1 MQGFQ
6 ECQPELFVIA
16 NIEQMIPKNHLL
28 RKIDK
33 SLNLSFVRKL
43 TAHLYCENNGRPS
56 VDPETYFRMQLI
68 AYFYGIDSDRRLC
81 EEVTF
86 NLAYRWY
93 CKFSLQDEVPDHSS
107 MTRIRD
113 RLGEETFKKVF
124 EEIVEICRKNGL
136 VKAKSVMIDAS
147 LVKADA
153 VLNSL
158 VPKNATPEEIE
169 KRPSMIQGN
178 HYKNQT
184 HQSCSDPDASL
195 AGKAGVAKGLYY
207 KLHQTIDSESKVILD
222 PHVTTGSISDGTQ
235 FIERIEAVE
244 ESTGTKIKEVIA
256 DRGYGGGENQEYLIK
271 RKINSNVPNFHGNA
285 GQNYDREKFIIGK
298 DKSKMTCPAGHNL
311 NLLKVSDKHPT
322 SRTYQIRG
330 GHCNLC
336 PFRPTCF
343 PKKPTGD
350 DKGLR
355 KKIHLSVYQ
364 PIQDQIRL
372 KERTPE
378 FKANMTAR
386 MWKLEGLFAEAKNWH
401 NLSRARYRGLS
412 KMQIQAYLTA
422 SVQNVKRLV
431 VLVLLYLTLKFQ
443 KFEQKVFI
451 NFNFVH
457 IEYF

>member
-1 MQGFQ
+1 
-6 ECQPELFVIA
+6 
-16 NIEQMIPKNHLL
+16 MIPKNHLL

-33 SLNLSFVRKL
+33 ALDLSFVRKF

-56 VDPETYFRMQLI
+56 VDPETYLRMQLI

-93 CKFSLQDEVPDHSS
+93 CKFSLQDQVPDHSS

-124 EEIVEICRKNGL
+124 ERIVEICRKNGL

-153 VLNSL
+153 ALNSL
-158 VPKNATPEEIE
+158 MPKDATPEEIE
-169 KRPSMIQGN
+169 NRPSMIQGK
-178 HYKNQT
+178 HYQNQT

-222 PHVTTGSISDGTQ
+222 PHVTTGSLSDGTI

-244 ESTGTKIKEVIA
+244 ERMSTKVKEVIA

-271 RKINSNVPNFHGNA
+271 RKIDSNVPNFHGNA
-285 GQNYDREKFIIGK
+285 GQNYDRGKFIIGV
-298 DKSKMTCPAGHNL
+298 DKSKMKCPAGHYL
-311 NLLKVSDKHPT
+311 NLLKVNPKYPT
-322 SRTYQIRG
+322 SRTYQMKG

-336 PFRPTCF
+336 PLNAKCF
-343 PKKPTGD
+343 PKKSPEITV
-350 DKGLR
+350 GLR
-355 KKIHLSVYQ
+355 KKIHLSTYQ
-364 PIQDQIRL
+364 PIQDKIRL
-372 KERTPE
+372 KEKKPE
-378 FKANMTAR
+378 FKAKMTER

-401 NLSRARYRGLS
+401 NLSRARYRGLG

-422 SVQNVKRLV
+422 SVQNVKRLMACVLFVLTILREKFAQNIFGKFKV
-431 VLVLLYLTLKFQ
+431 VYLESF
-443 KFEQKVFI
+443 
-451 NFNFVH
+451 
-457 IEYF
+457 

>member
-1 MQGFQ
+1 MQGYQ
-6 ECQPELFVIA
+6 EYQPELFVIA

-33 SLNLSFVRKL
+33 TLDLSFVRKL

-56 VDPETYFRMQLI
+56 VDPATYFRMQLV

-124 EEIVEICRKNGL
+124 EEIVNICRKNGL

-153 VLNSL
+153 ALNSL
-158 VPKNATPEEIE
+158 VLKTATPEEIE

-178 HYKNQT
+178 QYKNQT

-222 PHVTTGSISDGTQ
+222 PHVTTGSLSDGTI

-244 ESTGTKIKEVIA
+244 ESMNTKVKEVIA

-285 GQNYDREKFIIGK
+285 GQNYDRERFIINE
-298 DKSKMTCPAGHNL
+298 DDRTKMRCPAGHNL
-311 NLLKVSDKHPT
+311 NLLKVSAKHPT
-322 SRTYQIRG
+322 SRTYQIKG

-336 PFRPTCF
+336 PFRAECF
-343 PKKPTGD
+343 PKKPPGNIP
-350 DKGLR
+350 GLR
-355 KKIHLSVYQ
+355 KKIHLSIYQ

-431 VLVLLYLTLKFQ
+431 YRVLFEFTVLIHKSKIKFL
-443 KFEQKVFI
+443 EQ
-451 NFNFVH
+451 
-457 IEYF
+457 